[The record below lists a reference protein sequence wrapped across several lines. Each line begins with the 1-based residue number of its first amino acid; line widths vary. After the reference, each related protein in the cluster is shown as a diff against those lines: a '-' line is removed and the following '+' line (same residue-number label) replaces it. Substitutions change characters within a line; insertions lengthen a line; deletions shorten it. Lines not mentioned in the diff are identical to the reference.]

1 MQANRF
7 LREEYI
13 GEFNRRFAVEPHEP
27 GESAF
32 VACIRED
39 LDRVFSIQTERTVN
53 RDNTVKYRNL
63 TLQIDKQSWRRSM
76 DGCRVTVYQHL
87 DASVTIGYGPQQ
99 LGKYTADGVPLAA
112 KAHGNAAAEEN
123 DKKRR
128 AFPTFP
134 QLLLRLVYKIM
145 KLRKKPK
152 TGHLMC

>member
-1 MQANRF
+1 
-7 LREEYI
+7 
-13 GEFNRRFAVEPHEP
+13 
-27 GESAF
+27 
-32 VACIRED
+32 
-39 LDRVFSIQTERTVN
+39 
-53 RDNTVKYRNL
+53 
-63 TLQIDKQSWRRSM
+63 M

>member
-1 MQANRF
+1 
-7 LREEYI
+7 
-13 GEFNRRFAVEPHEP
+13 
-27 GESAF
+27 
-32 VACIRED
+32 
-39 LDRVFSIQTERTVN
+39 
-53 RDNTVKYRNL
+53 
-63 TLQIDKQSWRRSM
+63 M

-112 KAHGNAAAEEN
+112 KVVEMPLPRKTTKRVVSLTSLE
-123 DKKRR
+123 KPRQKRR